1 MTEESG
7 DIKETMG
14 LCFVSR
20 SQEAWRRSWD
30 LYDEGEPSRWRTG
43 PVCTWAWGADLQTVI
58 KREDQRQEVAGSP
71 SIRNEDGIGFWEDD
85 LR

>member
-20 SQEAWRRSWD
+20 SQEAWRRYWD
-30 LYDEGEPSRWRTG
+30 LYDEGKPSRWRTG
-43 PVCTWAWGADLQTVI
+43 PVCMWAWGAGLQTVI

>member
-20 SQEAWRRSWD
+20 SQEAWRRYWD
-30 LYDEGEPSRWRTG
+30 LYDEGKPSRWRTG
-43 PVCTWAWGADLQTVI
+43 PVCTWAWGAGLQRVI